1 MAEKIFPDGPG
12 PLNFVN
18 NKKEMRDGTSSGPAG
33 LLAELTANGKTVH
46 ADFYNRFE
54 DLYDDDD
61 LDWTIA

>member
-18 NKKEMRDGTSSGPAG
+18 NGKGMRDGTSSGPAG
-33 LLAELTANGKTVH
+33 LLAELTANVKTVH

-54 DLYDDDD
+54 EFYDDDD
-61 LDWTIA
+61 LG

>member
-1 MAEKIFPDGPG
+1 
-12 PLNFVN
+12 
-18 NKKEMRDGTSSGPAG
+18 MRDGTSSGPAG

-61 LDWTIA
+61 LG